1 MSVIV
6 PREMEQNRVVIK
18 TKDADS
24 VNRFRRDAP
33 EILSLADAA
42 KFLGVSTRVLSENV
56 EALEIPCRM
65 IGQTRIF
72 SRAALVR
79 WVENPPC

>member
-1 MSVIV
+1 MPSVV
-6 PREMEQNRVVIK
+6 PRKMERDRVVIK
-18 TKDADS
+18 ANDS
-24 VNRFRRDAP
+24 EAVNRFRRDAP
-33 EILSLADAA
+33 DVLNLAGAA
-42 KFLGVSTRVLSENV
+42 KFLGVSPRILSENV
-56 EALEIPCRM
+56 EALGIPCRT